1 MVVFGGFSVTAI
13 HHPMTRFDFRIEPTR
28 KEMIEQAASLL
39 GMSLTQFAKTALI
52 DRAQEVVRQHT
63 ATVLSDRDRDIF
75 LAALD
80 ADIKPNVAARRAIKR
95 YRRLTNRV

>member
-1 MVVFGGFSVTAI
+1 MTAVNSG
-13 HHPMTRFDFRIEPTR
+13 HAPLTRFDFRIESAR
-28 KEMIEQAASLL
+28 KQIIEQAASLL

-63 ATVLSDRDRDIF
+63 TTVLSDNDRDIF

-80 ADIKPNVAARRAIKR
+80 SDAKPNAAARRAAARFKKLR
-95 YRRLTNRV
+95 NRP

>member
-1 MVVFGGFSVTAI
+1 MTAI
-13 HHPMTRFDFRIEPTR
+13 HRAPGELTRFDFRIEPAR
-28 KEMIEQAASLL
+28 KEVIEQAASLL
-39 GMSLTQFAKTALI
+39 GMSLTQFATTAMV

-80 ADIKPNVAARRAIKR
+80 ADVKPNAALRRAAKHYKKLR
-95 YRRLTNRV
+95 NRP

>member
-1 MVVFGGFSVTAI
+1 MTAI
-13 HHPMTRFDFRIEPTR
+13 HHAPGQLTRFDFRIEPAR

-39 GMSLTQFAKTALI
+39 GMSLTQFAKTAMI
-52 DRAQEVVRQHT
+52 DRAQEIVRQHT

-80 ADIKPNVAARRAIKR
+80 ADVRPNAATRRAIKR
-95 YRRLTNRV
+95 YKRLTNRS